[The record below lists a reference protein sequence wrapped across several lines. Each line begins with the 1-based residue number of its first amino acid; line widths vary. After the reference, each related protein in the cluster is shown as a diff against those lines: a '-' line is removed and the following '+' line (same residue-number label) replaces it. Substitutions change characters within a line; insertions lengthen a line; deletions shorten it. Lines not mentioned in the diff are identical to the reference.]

1 MCVGGEAQVHV
12 FCLKGDHVSFKLLKG
27 GVQNKVFQSKVF
39 THTPLNNYQSLS
51 SLFLLRITV

>member
-27 GVQNKVFQSKVF
+27 GENK
-39 THTPLNNYQSLS
+39 SLIFHCFA
-51 SLFLLRITV
+51 LGI